1 MDLKKLLD
9 MDSPVVR
16 FMGRVGDLI
25 VLNALFL
32 VCSLPLVTIGAS
44 LTAMI
49 RVIQGILIGSEPG
62 IIKTFFRAFRKNFA
76 QATAAWLLLAVLI
89 AALGYN
95 IFFVGANFTGGLAT
109 GLKAAAG
116 ALLAVVLAAGGYV
129 FPLIARYENTL
140 RRHLLNALILA
151 VAKLPRTMCVTAL
164 NVLPA
169 ALAYF
174 SLRVFFYSI
183 AVWVL
188 VGFAAVCWLDCL
200 LLRPVLRQ
208 LEQPPESRED
218 EESQESQEN

>member
-1 MDLKKLLD
+1 MDLKKLFD
-9 MDSPVVR
+9 MDNPVVR
-16 FMGRVGDLI
+16 FMGRTGDLI
-25 VLNALFL
+25 VLNSLFL
-32 VCSLPLVTIGAS
+32 VCSLPLVTVGAS

-49 RVIQGILIGSEPG
+49 RVIQGILMGSEPG
-62 IIKTFFRAFRKNFA
+62 MVKTFFHCFRKNFA
-76 QATAAWLLLAVLI
+76 QATAAWLLLVVLA

-95 IFFVGANFTGGLAT
+95 IFFVGANFTGWLAT
-109 GLKAAAG
+109 GLKLMAGSLLVVVLGAAG
-116 ALLAVVLAAGGYV
+116 YA

-151 VAKLPRTMCVTAL
+151 AAKLPRTLCVTAL
-164 NVLPA
+164 NILPA
-169 ALAYF
+169 ALAYL

-208 LEQPPESRED
+208 LEQPAESK
-218 EESQESQEN
+218 EN

>member
-1 MDLKKLLD
+1 MKKLFD
-9 MDSPVVR
+9 MDNPVIR

-32 VCSLPLVTIGAS
+32 VCSLPVVTAGAS

-49 RVIQGILIGSEPG
+49 KVIQGYLTGSEPG
-62 IIKTFFRAFRKNFA
+62 MFRTFFRAFRQNFR
-76 QATAAWLLLAVLI
+76 QATAVWLLLAVL
-89 AALGYN
+89 LGVMGYN
-95 IFFVGANFTGGLAT
+95 FFLIGANFSGGFAMGMKIAMGALT
-109 GLKAAAG
+109 IVLLAAA
-116 ALLAVVLAAGGYV
+116 GYV

-140 RRHLLNALILA
+140 RQHLLNALILA
-151 VAKLPRTMCVTAL
+151 VAKLPRTLCVLAL

-208 LEQPPESRED
+208 LEQP
-218 EESQESQEN
+218 ENSAGS